1 MKFKY
6 FKFRRDILL
15 LLCLTFLTG
24 CVTINMNVPYKK
36 TKMKTL
42 SSKFKRRTYI
52 CYRATAPIKITGKM
66 ESAAWK
72 KAFVVKHFY
81 TWGKDNKLKPAVFQ
95 TTVKIL
101 WDSKYLY
108 VGAHMIDHD
117 IEAYYTKFQSPTYN
131 DDVFEIFIKPSEKSY
146 NFYEIEINPRNATL
160 QLFLPRQGLY
170 GELQRYYDNNMR
182 IKSAVS
188 IQGLLNNWRVKSKG
202 WTAELRIP
210 FSAFKPSNTPAPQ
223 NGTKWRIA
231 FCRYDYDY
239 YLPKSYFN
247 AVELSSS
254 AKLAQPNFH
263 LYQDY
268 DNILFVDKPY
278 SK

>member
-1 MKFKY
+1 MKIKY
-6 FKFRRDILL
+6 FRFRKNILL
-15 LLCLTFLTG
+15 LVSLTFLTG
-24 CVTINMNVPYKK
+24 CVTINMSQPYKK
-36 TKMKTL
+36 EKMKTV
-42 SSKFKRRTYI
+42 SEVSKQKRRTYI
-52 CYRATAPIKITGKM
+52 CYKTDGPIKITGKM
-66 ESAAWK
+66 ESPAWK
-72 KAFVVKHFY
+72 KAFIVKHFY

-101 WDSKYLY
+101 WDNKYLY

-117 IEAYYTKFQSPTYN
+117 IEAYYTKFQSPTYY

-170 GELQRYYDNNMR
+170 GELQRYYYPMG

-188 IQGLLNNWRVKSKG
+188 IQGVLNNWRVKSKG

-210 FSAFKPSNTPAPQ
+210 FSAFKQSAPAPE

-254 AKLAQPNFH
+254 AKLSAPNFH
-263 LYQDY
+263 LFSDY
-268 DNILFVDKPY
+268 DNVLFVDKH
-278 SK
+278 